1 MNPLVAALALLAPAQ
16 DPFVVRDHYTKQ
28 EVMIPMR
35 DGTKLYTAIYAPK
48 NTDATYPILLQ
59 RTPYGSGPYGPTIRN
74 SIGPTR
80 EFAKDGFIIVYQDVR
95 GRYMS
100 EGHHIY
106 CVPHIPNKTGP
117 QDVDESTDAYDTIDW
132 LVKNVPS
139 NNGRVGVWGVSQPGF
154 YASHALI
161 DAHPALKAVSPQAPV
176 TDRWLGDDDHRNGA
190 FTLAQRFSFMSS
202 FGAPRPEPTP
212 RSAPGFRMPAGVN
225 IFDFFLKMGPL
236 PNSHQYMKDNLYWA
250 ETFQHP
256 NYDTY
261 WRSRGVAQ
269 WLKNVQPAVLVVG
282 GWFDAEDLYGALHT
296 YAAIDKQSPDSERYL
311 VMGPWSHGQWGGDS
325 GEKLGSVEFGSKT
338 GEFFRDL
345 QWRFFQHYLKGS
357 DVEPL
362 AQATVFNTGANRWR
376 TFAQWPPRSAAY
388 QAMYLAPGAKLTFSE
403 PPAAVDAFVSDP
415 ADPVPYMDAIG
426 SSVNR
431 TFMVAD
437 QRFAQERSDV
447 RTFQTPPLDQAVTVA
462 GTMQADLWVST
473 TGTDSDW
480 IVKVIDVFPDDA
492 EGAMAG
498 YQMLVRCE
506 VMRGRYR
513 DSFEIPEAF
522 VPEKPTHVGFP
533 MQDVLHTF
541 LPGHRI
547 MVQVQCSWF
556 PIVDRNPQTFVNIY
570 TARAEDFKKATQ
582 RIFQGGTTGSRI
594 DLPVL
599 PEGG

>member
-1 MNPLVAALALLAPAQ
+1 MNPVIVALALLAPAQ
-16 DPFVVRDHYTKQ
+16 DPFVARDHYTKQ

-35 DGTKLYTAIYAPK
+35 DGVKLYTAIYSPK

-74 SIGPTR
+74 SIGPSR

-100 EGHHIY
+100 EGAHVY
-106 CVPHIPNKTGP
+106 CVPHRPDKRTP
-117 QDVDESTDAYDTIDW
+117 QDVDESSDAYDTIDW

-139 NNGRVGVWGVSQPGF
+139 NNGRVGIWGVSQPGF

-202 FGAPRPEPTP
+202 FGAQRPEPTP
-212 RSAPGFRMPAGVN
+212 RSAPGFRMPSGTN
-225 IFDFFLKMGPL
+225 LYDFFLKMGPL
-236 PNSHQYMKDNLYWA
+236 ANSHQYMKDNLYWA

-256 NYDTY
+256 NYDSY
-261 WRSRGVAQ
+261 WKARGVAQ
-269 WLKNVQPAVLVVG
+269 WLREVKPAVLVVG

-296 YAAIDKQSPDSERYL
+296 FGAIDRQSPDTERYL

-338 GEFFRDL
+338 GEYFRDL

-362 AQATVFNTGANRWR
+362 PKVTVFNTGANRWR
-376 TFAQWPPRSAAY
+376 TLEAWPPKEAAY
-388 QAMYLAPGAKLTFSE
+388 QALYFCPDSTMRFTA
-403 PPAAVDAFVSDP
+403 PPAAANSYESDP
-415 ADPVPYMDAIG
+415 ANPVPYMDPIG

-437 QRFAQERSDV
+437 QRFAEKRKDV
-447 RTFQTPPLDQAVTVA
+447 LTFTSGLLDKPLTVA
-462 GTMQADLWVST
+462 GTVVADLWVST

-498 YQMLVRCE
+498 YQMLVRSE

-513 DSFEIPEAF
+513 ESFELPEPF
-522 VPEKPTHVGFP
+522 VPEKPTHMSFP
-533 MQDVLHTF
+533 MQDILHTF
-541 LPGHRI
+541 LPGHQL
-547 MVQVQCSWF
+547 MVQVQSSWF
-556 PIVDRNPQTFVNIY
+556 PLIDRNPQKFVNIY
-570 TARAEDFKKATQ
+570 TARAEDFQKTTQ
-582 RIFQGGTTGSRI
+582 RIFQGGTTASRI

-599 PEGG
+599 PE